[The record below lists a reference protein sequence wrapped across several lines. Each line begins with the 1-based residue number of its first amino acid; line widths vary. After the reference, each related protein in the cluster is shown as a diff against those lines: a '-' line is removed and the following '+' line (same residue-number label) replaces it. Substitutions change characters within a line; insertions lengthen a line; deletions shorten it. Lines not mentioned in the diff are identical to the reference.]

1 MFKVHPDTVKSPH
14 QYPDA
19 GHAEV
24 TESGHLVLLVQ
35 AGNPREV
42 VAVYA
47 PGAWIRAEYVK
58 PVAA

>member
-1 MFKVHPDTVKSPH
+1 MFKVHHDSLKSPH

-24 TESGHLVLLVQ
+24 TDSGHLVLLVQ
-35 AGNPREV
+35 STNPREV

-47 PGAWIRAEYVK
+47 PGSWIRAEYVK
-58 PVAA
+58 PAAS